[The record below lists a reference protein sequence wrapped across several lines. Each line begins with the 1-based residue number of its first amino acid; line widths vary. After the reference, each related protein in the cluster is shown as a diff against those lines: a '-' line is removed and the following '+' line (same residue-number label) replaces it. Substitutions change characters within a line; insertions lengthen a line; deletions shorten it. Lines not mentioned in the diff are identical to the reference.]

1 MGINQGA
8 ISLDQKYTQESG
20 HIFLTGI
27 QALVRLPMAQIRR
40 DRANGLNTAAFISGY
55 RGSPLGGYDQ
65 QLFAARQHLEQYNV
79 RFQPGVNED
88 LAATAIWGSQQ
99 LSLSPGAKYDGV
111 VGIWYGKG
119 PGVDRCGDV
128 FRHGNAAGS
137 AKNGGVLCL
146 AGDDHGAKSSTVPHQ
161 SDHAFISA
169 LMPYLYPS
177 SIHEMIQMGM
187 LGIAM
192 SRYSGC
198 WVGMKVITETVETTA
213 EIDLADELT
222 PFVIPT
228 DFEMPPGGLNLR
240 WPDDRYVQDRRLQD
254 YKGFA
259 AIAFARANR
268 INRITMDS
276 PNARFGIMA
285 SGKSYEDVRQALREL
300 GITPEVAARI
310 GLRLY
315 KIGMPWPL
323 EPEGVRQF
331 AVGLEEIFVVEERRE
346 IVENQVK
353 QELFN
358 WRDDVRPR
366 IIGKMD
372 DHDKRFLPFA
382 EELSVASIA
391 TTMADRLLAM
401 EMDPDIAALIR
412 ARADWFH
419 GRAASQVQPV
429 VPIARTP
436 YFCSGCPHNTSTK
449 VPEGSRA
456 MAGIGCHFMSLW
468 MDRNTETFTH
478 MGGEGVPWVGIAPF
492 TNEKHIFANLGDGT
506 YFHSGSLAIRQAVA
520 SKANITYKIL
530 YNDAVAMTGGQKHD
544 GDLSPQ
550 QITFQLHSEGIRNI
564 YLVSENPDAY
574 PPSTIAPGTKTAHR
588 DELEDVMN
596 ILRETPGC
604 SAIVFVQTCAAEK
617 RRRRKR
623 GVLEDPPRRVMIN
636 PAVCEGC
643 GDCSVQ
649 SNCISV
655 EPLETALG
663 RKRAINQSSCN
674 KDYSCVKGFCPS
686 FVNVDGGQPRKRA
699 AVDAAALV
707 GELPEPAARPSLEQ
721 PYNIAIGGV
730 GGTGVLTIGALLGM
744 AAHIEGKASM
754 ILDMSGLA
762 QKGGAVLSHVRLAQ
776 NTDEVKTSRIVTG
789 SADLLIAADEVMAIS
804 KETLSLCEASRT
816 HGVVNTHLI
825 PIADF
830 IRNRDFDFQNRKVNS
845 VLAGALTKDSAFL
858 DFTKIAE
865 ALLGDAIA
873 TNMMMMGY
881 AYQQGLLP
889 LAAESIIK
897 AIELNGVSIK
907 MNTQAFLL
915 GRLAAADPVQ
925 LGAMLK
931 GNDEGAAPKTL
942 DSKPL
947 DEMSLDEIIAHRSQ
961 LLTDYQN
968 AALARRYRNLVERVR
983 KAASD
988 GGYGEALPRA
998 VAINYAKLLAYKD
1011 EYEVARLFTDGS
1023 FEKLLR
1029 QQFEGDYKISFNLAP
1044 PLLASE
1050 LDPQGRP
1057 KKRQFGP
1064 WIIPVFRVLA
1074 RMKGLRG
1081 TPIDIFGYN
1090 KDRRVERQLIVDYE
1104 ADVETALRM
1113 LSPLTH
1119 DIAVALLSLPDDIRG
1134 YGPVKDKAIAAAKL
1148 RHDKLIRELADP
1160 PPLAAPQIAAE

>member
-1 MGINQGA
+1 MGINQGP
-8 ISLDQKYTQESG
+8 ISLDQKYTQGSG

-40 DRANGLNTAAFISGY
+40 DRAQGLNTSAFISGY

-65 QLFAARQHLEQYNV
+65 QLHAARHHLDQYGIK
-79 RFQPGVNED
+79 FQPGVNED

-99 LSLSPGAKYDGV
+99 LNLSPGAKYDGV

-137 AKNGGVLCL
+137 AAKGGVLCL

-177 SIHEMIQMGM
+177 SIHEMIEMGL

-213 EIDLADELT
+213 EIDLSDEMT
-222 PFVIPT
+222 PFKIPT

-240 WPDDRYVQDRRLQD
+240 WPDDRFAQDKRLQD

-259 AIAFARANR
+259 AIAFARANNV
-268 INRITMDS
+268 NRVVMDS
-276 PNARFGIMA
+276 PNPRFGIMA

-300 GITPEVAARI
+300 GITEEVAAKI

-323 EPEGVRQF
+323 EPEGVRKF
-331 AVGLEEIFVVEERRE
+331 AVGLEEIFIVEERRE

-366 IIGKMD
+366 IVGKMD

-382 EELSVASIA
+382 EELSVASLA
-391 TTMADRLLAM
+391 TSLTERLLRLNLNPEIA
-401 EMDPDIAALIR
+401 EMLR
-412 ARADWFH
+412 AKADWFN
-419 GRAASQVQPV
+419 GRQASQVQAIAPV
-429 VPIARTP
+429 TRTP

-449 VPEGSRA
+449 VPQGSRA
-456 MAGIGCHFMSLW
+456 FAGIGCHFMSLW

-492 TNEKHIFANLGDGT
+492 TKENHIFANLGDGT

-550 QITFQLHSEGIRNI
+550 QITFQLHSEGIREI

-574 PPSTIAPGTKTAHR
+574 PASTIAPGTKLAHR
-588 DELEDVMN
+588 DELENVMKT
-596 ILRETPGC
+596 LRETPGC

-623 GVLEDPPRRVMIN
+623 GLMEDPQRRVMIN
-636 PAVCEGC
+636 SAVCEGC

-655 EPLETALG
+655 EPLETELG
-663 RKRAINQSSCN
+663 RKRTINQSSCN

-686 FVNVDGGQPRKRA
+686 FVSIDGGKLRKRA
-699 AVDAAALV
+699 PVDL
-707 GELPEPAARPSLEQ
+707 GNLGDIPEPAHRVSLDKT
-721 PYNIAIGGV
+721 YNVAVGGV
-730 GGTGVLTIGALLGM
+730 GGTGVLTVGALLGM

-762 QKGGAVLSHVRLAQ
+762 QKGGAVLSHVRLSQ
-776 NTDEVKTSRIVTG
+776 NTDDVRCSRIVTG
-789 SADLLIAADEVMAIS
+789 TADLLIAADEVVAVAKDTI
-804 KETLSLCEASRT
+804 TLCESGRT
-816 HGVVNTHLI
+816 TGVINTHLI

-830 IRNRDFDFQNRKVNS
+830 IHQRDFNFQRRKVNS
-845 VLAGALTKDSAFL
+845 VLEASLRKESVFF
-858 DFTKIAE
+858 DFTHAAE
-865 ALLGDAIA
+865 GLLGDAIA
-873 TNMMMMGY
+873 TNLMMLGY

-889 LAAESIIK
+889 VSSEAILR
-897 AIELNGVSIK
+897 AIELNAVSVK
-907 MNTQAFLL
+907 MNTLAFQL
-915 GRLAAADPVQ
+915 GRLASVDPKRLAA
-925 LGAMLK
+925 MMK
-931 GNDEGAAPKTL
+931 DEEAAPKTL
-942 DSKPL
+942 A
-947 DEMSLDEIIAHRSQ
+947 EMSLDEVIAHRTA

-968 AALARRYRNLVERVR
+968 AALAARYTDLVSRVR
-983 KAASD
+983 KAAEG
-988 GGYGEALPRA
+988 GGYGDALPRA
-998 VAINYAKLLAYKD
+998 VAVNYAKLLAYKD
-1011 EYEVARLFTDGS
+1011 EYEVARLYTDGK
-1023 FEKLLR
+1023 FAQRIAE
-1029 QQFEGDYKISFNLAP
+1029 QFEGEFKVSYHLAP
-1044 PLLASE
+1044 PILPGTDAS
-1050 LDPQGRP
+1050 GRP
-1057 KKRQFGP
+1057 LKRQFGAWMLP
-1064 WIIPVFRVLA
+1064 MFRVLA
-1074 RMKGLRG
+1074 KLRGLRG
-1081 TPIDIFGYN
+1081 TALDVFGYSA
-1090 KDRRVERQLIVDYE
+1090 ERKMERGLIESYE
-1104 ADVETALRM
+1104 RDVASALAA

-1119 DIAVALLSLPDDIRG
+1119 DIAVELLSVPDQIRG
-1134 YGPVKDKAIAAAKL
+1134 YGPVKEKSVADAKVRHAKL
-1148 RHDKLIRELADP
+1148 TADLANP
-1160 PPLAAPQIAAE
+1160 PPLVTPQIAAE

>member
-1 MGINQGA
+1 MGINQGP
-8 ISLDQKYTQESG
+8 ISLDQKYTQGSG

-40 DRANGLNTAAFISGY
+40 DRAAGLNTAGFVTGY

-65 QLFAARQHLEQYNV
+65 QLFAARQHLDQYNIK
-79 RFQPGVNED
+79 FQPGVNED
-88 LAATAIWGSQQ
+88 LAATAVWGSQQ
-99 LSLSPGAKYDGV
+99 LNLSPGARHDGV
-111 VGIWYGKG
+111 VSIWYGKG

-177 SIHEMIQMGM
+177 SIHEMIEMGL

-213 EIDLADELT
+213 EIDLSDEMK
-222 PFVIPT
+222 PFIIPT

-240 WPDDRYVQDRRLQD
+240 WPDDRFDQDRRLQD

-259 AIAFARANR
+259 AIAFARANKV
-268 INRITMDS
+268 NRITMDS

-285 SGKSYEDVRQALREL
+285 SGKSYEDIRQALREL
-300 GITPEVAARI
+300 GVTSEVAARI

-323 EPEGVRQF
+323 EPQGVREF
-331 AVGLEEIFVVEERRE
+331 AVGLEEIFIIEERRE

-366 IIGKMD
+366 IVGKMD
-372 DHDKRFLPFA
+372 EHDKRFLPFA
-382 EELSVASIA
+382 EELSVASLA
-391 TTMADRLLAM
+391 SSLTERLLRLNLNP
-401 EMDPDIAALIR
+401 EIAAMLR
-412 ARADWFH
+412 AKADWFN
-419 GRAASQVQPV
+419 GRQATQMQAVA
-429 VPIARTP
+429 PISRTP

-456 MAGIGCHFMSLW
+456 FAGIGCHFMALW

-478 MGGEGVPWVGIAPF
+478 MGGEGVPWVGVAPF
-492 TNEKHIFANLGDGT
+492 TNEEHVFANLGDGT
-506 YFHSGSLAIRQAVA
+506 YFHSGSLAIRQAIA

-530 YNDAVAMTGGQKHD
+530 YNDATAMTGGQHVD

-550 QITFQLHSEGIRNI
+550 QITFQLHSEGIRDI

-574 PPSTIAPGTKTAHR
+574 PASDIAPGTRTAHR
-588 DELEDVMN
+588 DELDAVMKT
-596 ILRETPGC
+596 LRKVKGA

-623 GVLEDPPRRVMIN
+623 GTLEDPQRRVIIN

-655 EPLETALG
+655 EPLETELG
-663 RKRAINQSSCN
+663 RKRTINQSSCN
-674 KDYSCVKGFCPS
+674 KDYSCLKGFCPS
-686 FVNVDGGQPRKRA
+686 FVTVDGGKLRRRA
-699 AVDAAALV
+699 PAGLDNI
-707 GELPEPAARPSLEQ
+707 GDLPEPSSRPSLER
-721 PYNIAIGGV
+721 PYNIAVGGV

-762 QKGGAVLSHVRLAQ
+762 QKGGAVLSHVRLSEHTADV
-776 NTDEVKTSRIVTG
+776 TCSRIVTG
-789 SADLLIAADEVMAIS
+789 TADLVLAADEVVAVA
-804 KETLSLCEASRT
+804 KETISLCESDRT
-816 HGVVNTHLI
+816 FGVINTHLI

-830 IRNRDFDFQNRKVNS
+830 IMNRDFNFQSGKVNS
-845 VLAGALTKDSAFL
+845 VLETALRKDSSFF
-858 DFTKIAE
+858 DFTKPAE
-865 ALLGDAIA
+865 ILLGDSIA
-873 TNMMMMGY
+873 TNMMMMGF
-881 AYQQGLLP
+881 AYQKGLLP
-889 LAAESIIK
+889 LSAASIEQ
-897 AIELNGVSIK
+897 AIEVNGVAIK
-907 MNTQAFLL
+907 MNTQAFQL
-915 GRLAAADPVQ
+915 GRLAAADPAR
-925 LGAMLK
+925 LAAMMK
-931 GNDEGAAPKTL
+931 GQDDTVAPKTL
-942 DSKPL
+942 DA
-947 DEMSLDEIIAHRSQ
+947 MSLDEIIAHRGA

-968 AALARRYRNLVERVR
+968 EKLAERYRSLVTQVR
-983 KAASD
+983 NAAAD

-1011 EYEVARLFTDGS
+1011 EYEVARLYTDGR
-1023 FEKLLR
+1023 FDKQIR
-1029 QQFEGDYKISFNLAP
+1029 DQFDGDFKISFNLAP
-1044 PLLASE
+1044 PLLGGAKDA
-1050 LDPQGRP
+1050 LGRP
-1057 KKRQFGP
+1057 RKRAFGP
-1064 WIIPVFRVLA
+1064 WMMPVFRLMAKMRV
-1074 RMKGLRG
+1074 LRG
-1081 TPIDIFGYN
+1081 TAFDIFGHSADRKLERDLISGYE
-1090 KDRRVERQLIVDYE
+1090 KDIAHVLSV
-1104 ADVETALRM
+1104 
-1113 LSPLTH
+1113 LSPLTL
-1119 DIAVALLSLPDDIRG
+1119 DTAIEILALPDRIRG
-1134 YGPVKDKAIAAAKL
+1134 YGPVKEKSVMDAKARYAQLAA
-1148 RHDKLIRELADP
+1148 DLANP
-1160 PPLAAPQIAAE
+1160 PPAPRQIAAE

>member
-1 MGINQGA
+1 MGINQGP
-8 ISLDQKYTQESG
+8 ISLDQKYTQTSG

-27 QALVRLPMAQIRR
+27 QALVRLPMVQMRR
-40 DRANGLNTAAFISGY
+40 DKAAGLNTAGFVTGY

-65 QLFAARQHLEQYNV
+65 QLFAARKYLEEYNV
-79 RFQPGVNED
+79 KFQPGVNED

-99 LSLSPGAKYDGV
+99 LNLSPGARHDGV

-177 SIHEMIQMGM
+177 SIHEIIEMGL

-213 EIDLADELT
+213 EIDLSNEMN
-222 PFVIPT
+222 PFIIPT

-240 WPDDRYVQDRRLQD
+240 WPDESHAQDHRLQD

-259 AIAFARANR
+259 AIAFARANKV
-268 INRITMDS
+268 NRITMDS

-285 SGKSYEDVRQALREL
+285 SGKAYEDIRQALREL
-300 GITPEVAARI
+300 GITPEVAAKI

-323 EPEGVRQF
+323 EPQGVREF
-331 AVGLEEIFVVEERRE
+331 AVGLEEILIIEERRE

-366 IIGKMD
+366 IVGKMD
-372 DHDKRFLPFA
+372 EHDKRFLPFA
-382 EELSVASIA
+382 EELGVASLA
-391 TTMADRLLAM
+391 SSLTERLLRLNLNP
-401 EMDPDIAALIR
+401 EIAAMLR
-412 ARADWFH
+412 AKADWFN
-419 GRAASQVQPV
+419 GRQATQMQAVA
-429 VPIARTP
+429 PITRTP

-456 MAGIGCHFMSLW
+456 FAGIGCHFMALW

-478 MGGEGVPWVGIAPF
+478 MGGEGVPWVGVAPF
-492 TNEKHIFANLGDGT
+492 TDEKHVFANLGDGT
-506 YFHSGSLAIRQAVA
+506 YFHSGSLAIRQAIA
-520 SKANITYKIL
+520 SKANITYKLL
-530 YNDAVAMTGGQKHD
+530 YNDATAMTGGQHVD
-544 GDLSPQ
+544 GELSPQ
-550 QITFQLHSEGIRNI
+550 QITFQLHSEGIRDI

-574 PPSTIAPGTKTAHR
+574 PASDIAPGTRTAHR
-588 DELEDVMN
+588 DELDAVMKM
-596 ILRETPGC
+596 LREVKGT

-623 GVLEDPPRRVMIN
+623 GTLEDPQRRVLIN

-655 EPLETALG
+655 EPLETEMG
-663 RKRAINQSSCN
+663 RKRTINQSSCN
-674 KDYSCVKGFCPS
+674 KDYSCLKGFCPS
-686 FVNVDGGQPRKRA
+686 FVTVDGGKLRRRA
-699 AVDAAALV
+699 PADLGSI
-707 GELPEPAARPSLEQ
+707 GELPEPAARPSLER
-721 PYNIAIGGV
+721 PYNVAVGGV

-762 QKGGAVLSHVRLAQ
+762 QKGGAVLSHVQLSEHTADV
-776 NTDEVKTSRIVTG
+776 TSSRIVTG
-789 SADLLIAADEVMAIS
+789 TADLVIAADEVVAVAKDTM
-804 KETLSLCEASRT
+804 TLCESGRT
-816 HGVVNTHLI
+816 YGVINTHLI

-830 IRNRDFDFQNRKVNS
+830 IMNRDFNFQSRKVNH
-845 VLAGALTKDSAFL
+845 VLETALRKDSSFF
-858 DFTKIAE
+858 DFTKPAE
-865 ALLGDAIA
+865 ILLGDSIA

-881 AYQQGLLP
+881 AYQKGLLP
-889 LAAESIIK
+889 LAAKSILQ
-897 AIELNGVSIK
+897 AIEVNGVAIK
-907 MNTQAFLL
+907 MNSQAFQL
-915 GRLAAADPVQ
+915 GRLAALDPSRIS
-925 LGAMLK
+925 AMMK
-931 GNDEGAAPKTL
+931 GQDETVAPKTL
-942 DSKPL
+942 DT
-947 DEMSLDEIIAHRSQ
+947 MSLDEIIAHRSA

-968 AALARRYRNLVERVR
+968 AKLATRYRDLVTRVR
-983 KAASD
+983 DAALH
-988 GGYGEALPRA
+988 GGFGDELPRA

-1011 EYEVARLFTDGS
+1011 EYEVARLYTDGR
-1023 FEKLLR
+1023 FEKQLR
-1029 QQFEGDYKISFNLAP
+1029 DQFDGDFKISFNLAP
-1044 PLLASE
+1044 PLLGGGTDA
-1050 LDPQGRP
+1050 LGRP
-1057 KKRQFGP
+1057 KKRAFGA
-1064 WIIPVFRVLA
+1064 WMMPVFRMLA
-1074 RMKGLRG
+1074 GLRGLRG
-1081 TPIDIFGYN
+1081 TALDIFGHSA
-1090 KDRRVERQLIVDYE
+1090 DRKLERELIADYE
-1104 ADVETALRM
+1104 KDVARVLAALSPVTLETA
-1113 LSPLTH
+1113 
-1119 DIAVALLSLPDDIRG
+1119 VELLALPDRIRG
-1134 YGPVKDKAIAAAKL
+1134 YGPVKEKSVKDAKA
-1148 RHDKLIRELADP
+1148 RHAQLTADLANP
-1160 PPLAAPQIAAE
+1160 PPAPRQIAAE

>member
-8 ISLDQKYTQESG
+8 ISLDQKYTQGSG
-20 HIFLTGI
+20 HVFLTGI
-27 QALVRLPMAQIRR
+27 QALVRLPMAQVRR
-40 DRANGLNTAAFISGY
+40 DRAAGLNTAALVTGY

-65 QLFAARQHLEQYNV
+65 QLMAARKHLAEYNV
-79 RFQPGVNED
+79 KFQPGVNED

-99 LSLSPGAKYDGV
+99 LNLSPGAKYDGV

-177 SIHEMIQMGM
+177 SIHEMIEMGL

-213 EIDLADELT
+213 EINLNDEMT
-222 PFVIPT
+222 PFIIPA
-228 DFEMPPGGLNLR
+228 DFEIPPGGLNLR
-240 WPDDRYVQDRRLQD
+240 WPDDRYDQDRRLQD

-268 INRITMDS
+268 VNRVTMDS

-300 GITPEVAARI
+300 GITEQVAAKI

-331 AVGLEEIFVVEERRE
+331 AVGLEEIFIVEERRE

-366 IIGKMD
+366 IVGKMD
-372 DHDKRFLPFA
+372 EHDKRFLPFA
-382 EELSVASIA
+382 EELSVASVA
-391 TTMADRLLAM
+391 TSLTERLLRLNLNPEVA
-401 EMDPDIAALIR
+401 EMLR
-412 ARADWFH
+412 AKADWFN
-419 GRAASQVQPV
+419 GRQATQMQAVA
-429 VPIARTP
+429 PITRTP

-456 MAGIGCHFMSLW
+456 MAGIGCHFMALW
-468 MDRNTETFTH
+468 MDRSTETFTH

-492 TNEKHIFANLGDGT
+492 TNEEHIFANLGDGT

-530 YNDAVAMTGGQKHD
+530 YNDAVAMTGGQRHD

-550 QITFQLHSEGIRNI
+550 RITFQLHSEGIREI
-564 YLVSENPDAY
+564 YLVSETPDAY
-574 PPSTIAPGTKTAHR
+574 PVSEIAPGTKLAHR
-588 DELEDVMN
+588 DELDAVMKT
-596 ILRETPGC
+596 LRKTPGC

-623 GVLEDPPRRVMIN
+623 GTLEDPARRVVIN
-636 PAVCEGC
+636 AAVCEGC

-655 EPLETALG
+655 EPLETELG
-663 RKRAINQSSCN
+663 RKRTINQSSCN
-674 KDYSCVKGFCPS
+674 KDFSCVKGFCPS
-686 FVNVDGGQPRKRA
+686 FVTVDGGALRKRVPA
-699 AVDAAALV
+699 DLGAI
-707 GELPEPAARPSLEQ
+707 GELPEPASRPTLER
-721 PYNIAIGGV
+721 PYNVAVGGV

-762 QKGGAVLSHVRLAQ
+762 QKGGAVLSHVRLSE
-776 NTDEVKTSRIVTG
+776 NTDDVTCSRIVTG
-789 SADLLIAADEVMAIS
+789 TADLLIAADEVVAIA
-804 KETLSLCEASRT
+804 KETISLCESGRT
-816 HGVVNTHLI
+816 HGVINTHLI
-825 PIADF
+825 PIANF
-830 IRNRDFDFQNRKVNS
+830 ILNRDFNFQNRKVNN
-845 VLAGALTKDSAFL
+845 VLETALRKDSTFL
-858 DFTKIAE
+858 DFTKAAE
-865 ALLGDAIA
+865 TLLGDSIA
-873 TNMMMMGY
+873 TNMMMMGF

-889 LAAESIIK
+889 LQAGSIEQ
-897 AIELNGVSIK
+897 AIELNAVSVK
-907 MNTQAFLL
+907 MNTQAFRL
-915 GRLAAADPVQ
+915 GRLASADRGRLAA
-925 LGAMLK
+925 LLK
-931 GNDEGAAPKTL
+931 GADQASAPKT
-942 DSKPL
+942 L
-947 DEMSLDEIIAHRSQ
+947 DEMSLDEIVAHRSA

-968 AALARRYRNLVERVR
+968 AALAGRYRLLVTQVR
-983 KAASD
+983 DAATQ
-988 GGYGEALPRA
+988 GGFGDELPRA

-1011 EYEVARLFTDGS
+1011 EYEVARLYTDGK
-1023 FEKLLR
+1023 FEKQIR
-1029 QQFEGDYKISFNLAP
+1029 DQFDGDFKISFNLAP
-1044 PLLASE
+1044 PLLGGG
-1050 LDPQGRP
+1050 LDAAGRP
-1057 KKRQFGP
+1057 LKRQFGAWMWP
-1064 WIIPVFRVLA
+1064 LFRLLA
-1074 RMKGLRG
+1074 RMRVLRG
-1081 TPIDIFGYN
+1081 TPLDIFGHSADRKLERDLIAGYE
-1090 KDRRVERQLIVDYE
+1090 KDVATVLG
-1104 ADVETALRM
+1104 L
-1113 LSPLTH
+1113 LSPATLETS
-1119 DIAVALLSLPDDIRG
+1119 VELLSLPDRIRG
-1134 YGPVKDKAIAAAKL
+1134 YGPVKQKSVDQAK
-1148 RHDKLIRELADP
+1148 IRYAELARDLVNP
-1160 PPLAAPQIAAE
+1160 PPPVPRQIAAE

>member
-1 MGINQGA
+1 MGINQGP
-8 ISLDQKYTQESG
+8 ISLDQKYTQGSG

-40 DRANGLNTAAFISGY
+40 DRAAGLNTAGFVTGY

-65 QLFAARQHLEQYNV
+65 QLMAARKHLDEYGV
-79 RFQPGVNED
+79 KFQPGVNED
-88 LAATAIWGSQQ
+88 LAATAIWGTQQ
-99 LSLSPGAKYDGV
+99 LNLSPGAKYDGV

-137 AKNGGVLCL
+137 AKFGGVLCL

-177 SIHEMIQMGM
+177 SIHEMIEMGL

-213 EIDLADELT
+213 EIDLNNELK
-222 PFVIPT
+222 PFNIPT
-228 DFEMPPGGLNLR
+228 DFELPADGLNLR

-259 AIAFARANR
+259 AIAFARANH

-300 GITPEVAARI
+300 GITEQVAAKI

-331 AVGLEEIFVVEERRE
+331 AAGLEEIFIVEERRE

-358 WRDDVRPR
+358 SPGLRPR

-372 DHDKRFLPFA
+372 DHNQRFLPFA
-382 EELSVASIA
+382 EELSVAKVA
-391 TTMADRLLAM
+391 TSLVDRLLAM
-401 EMDPDIAALIR
+401 EIDPEIAALLR
-412 ARADWFH
+412 AKADWFH
-419 GRAASQVQPV
+419 GRDASQVQAV
-429 VPIARTP
+429 VPITRTP

-456 MAGIGCHFMSLW
+456 LAGIGCHFMSLW
-468 MDRNTETFTH
+468 MDRSTETFTH
-478 MGGEGVPWVGIAPF
+478 MGGEGVPWTGIAPF
-492 TNEKHIFANLGDGT
+492 TAEKHIFANLGDGT
-506 YFHSGSLAIRQAVA
+506 YFHSGSLAIRQSIA

-550 QITFQLHSEGIRNI
+550 QITFQLHSEGIRDI

-574 PPSTIAPGTKTAHR
+574 PASTIAPGTRLAHR
-588 DELEDVMN
+588 DELDAVMKT
-596 ILRETPGC
+596 LREVPGC

-623 GVLEDPPRRVMIN
+623 GTLEDPQRRVIIN

-655 EPLETALG
+655 EPLETPLG

-674 KDYSCVKGFCPS
+674 KDYSCLKGFCPS
-686 FVNVDGGQPRKRA
+686 FVTVDGGKMKRKA
-699 AVDAAALV
+699 PVELGSI
-707 GELPEPAARPSLEQ
+707 GELPEPLTRPGLDR
-721 PYNIAIGGV
+721 PYNVAVGGV

-762 QKGGAVLSHVRLAQ
+762 QKGGAVLSHVRLAE
-776 NTDEVKTSRIVTG
+776 TTEEVTCSRIVTG
-789 SADLLIAADEVMAIS
+789 SADLLIAADEVVAIA
-804 KETLSLCEASRT
+804 KDTIGLCEAGRT
-816 HGVVNTHLI
+816 YGIVNTHLI

-830 IRNRDFDFQNRKVNS
+830 VRDRDFNFQTRRVNTVLEMSLRKES
-845 VLAGALTKDSAFL
+845 TFL
-858 DFTKIAE
+858 DFTKAAE
-865 ALLGDAIA
+865 ALLGDSIA
-873 TNMMMMGY
+873 TNMMMMGF

-889 LAAESIIK
+889 LRGASIEQ

-907 MNTQAFLL
+907 MNRLAFQL
-915 GRLAAADPVQ
+915 GRLAAADPAR
-925 LGAMLK
+925 LAGMLNGA
-931 GNDEGAAPKTL
+931 DETVAAKTL
-942 DSKPL
+942 DQ
-947 DEMSLDEIIAHRSQ
+947 MSLDEIIAHRSA

-968 AALARRYRNLVERVR
+968 APLAARYRGLVGAVR
-983 KAASD
+983 DAAIK
-988 GGYGEALPRA
+988 GGYDDELPRA

-1011 EYEVARLFTDGS
+1011 EYEVARLYTDGR
-1023 FEKLLR
+1023 FEK
-1029 QQFEGDYKISFNLAP
+1029 QVAAQFEGDFKIKFNLAP
-1044 PLLASE
+1044 PMLSGTDAS
-1050 LDPQGRP
+1050 GRP
-1057 KKRQFGP
+1057 RKRVFGAWMLP
-1064 WIIPVFRVLA
+1064 LFRVLA
-1074 RMKGLRG
+1074 GLRGLRG
-1081 TPIDIFGYN
+1081 TAFDVFGYSA
-1090 KDRRVERQLIVDYE
+1090 DRRLERDLIAGYE
-1104 ADVETALRM
+1104 KDVATVLAL
-1113 LSPLTH
+1113 LSPLTV
-1119 DIAVALLSLPDDIRG
+1119 DTAVALLSLPDQIRG
-1134 YGPVKDKAIAAAKL
+1134 YGPVKEASVQAAKL
-1148 RHDKLIRELADP
+1148 RYAELAKDLANP
-1160 PPLAAPQIAAE
+1160 PPAPRQIAAE

>member
-1 MGINQGA
+1 MGINQGP
-8 ISLDQKYTQESG
+8 ISLDQKYTQGSG
-20 HIFLTGI
+20 HVFLTGI

-40 DRANGLNTAAFISGY
+40 DRAAGLNTAGFISGY

-65 QLFAARQHLEQYNV
+65 QLFAARKHLEQYNIK
-79 RFQPGVNED
+79 FQPGVNED

-99 LSLSPGAKYDGV
+99 LNLSPGAKHDGV

-177 SIHEMIQMGM
+177 SIHEMIEMGL

-213 EIDLADELT
+213 EIDLSDEMT
-222 PFVIPT
+222 PFIIPT

-240 WPDDRYVQDRRLQD
+240 WPDDRYEQDRRLQD

-259 AIAFARANR
+259 AIAFARANKV
-268 INRITMDS
+268 NRITMDS

-285 SGKSYEDVRQALREL
+285 SGKSYEDIRQALREL
-300 GITPEVAARI
+300 GVTPEVAAKI

-323 EPEGVRQF
+323 EPQGVREF
-331 AVGLEEIFVVEERRE
+331 AVGLEEIFIIEERRE

-366 IIGKMD
+366 IVGKMD
-372 DHDKRFLPFA
+372 EHDKRFLPFA
-382 EELSVASIA
+382 EELSVASLA
-391 TTMADRLLAM
+391 SSLTERLLRLNLNP
-401 EMDPDIAALIR
+401 EIAAMLR
-412 ARADWFH
+412 AKADWFN
-419 GRAASQVQPV
+419 GRQATQMQAVA
-429 VPIARTP
+429 PITRTP

-456 MAGIGCHFMSLW
+456 FAGIGCHFMALW
-468 MDRNTETFTH
+468 MDRSTETFTH
-478 MGGEGVPWVGIAPF
+478 MGGEGVPWVGVAPF
-492 TNEKHIFANLGDGT
+492 TNEEHVFANLGDGT

-530 YNDAVAMTGGQKHD
+530 YNDATAMTGGQHVD

-550 QITFQLHSEGIRNI
+550 QITFQLHSEGIRDI

-574 PPSTIAPGTKTAHR
+574 PAADIAPGTKTAHR
-588 DELEDVMN
+588 DELDAVMKT
-596 ILRETPGC
+596 LRKVKGA

-623 GVLEDPPRRVMIN
+623 GTMEDPQRRVLIN

-655 EPLETALG
+655 EPLETEMG
-663 RKRAINQSSCN
+663 RKRTINQSTCN
-674 KDYSCVKGFCPS
+674 KDYSCLKGFCPS
-686 FVNVDGGQPRKRA
+686 FVTVDGGKLRRRA
-699 AVDAAALV
+699 PAGV
-707 GELPEPAARPSLEQ
+707 GDIGDLPEPASRPSLDR
-721 PYNIAIGGV
+721 PYNVAVGGV

-762 QKGGAVLSHVRLAQ
+762 QKGGAVLSHVRLSEHTADV
-776 NTDEVKTSRIVTG
+776 TCSRIVTG
-789 SADLLIAADEVMAIS
+789 TADLVLAADEVVAVA
-804 KETLSLCEASRT
+804 KETISLCESGRT
-816 HGVVNTHLI
+816 HGVINTHLI

-830 IRNRDFDFQNRKVNS
+830 ILNRDFNFQSGKVNH
-845 VLAGALTKDSAFL
+845 VLETALRKDSSFF
-858 DFTKIAE
+858 DFTKPAE
-865 ALLGDAIA
+865 ALLGDSIA

-881 AYQQGLLP
+881 AYQKGLLP
-889 LAAESIIK
+889 LSAKSIEQ
-897 AIELNGVSIK
+897 AIEVNGVAVK
-907 MNTQAFLL
+907 MNTQAFQL
-915 GRLAAADPVQ
+915 GRLAAIDPAR
-925 LGAMLK
+925 LAAMMK
-931 GNDEGAAPKTL
+931 GQDETVAPKTL
-942 DSKPL
+942 DA
-947 DEMSLDEIIAHRSQ
+947 MSLDEIIAHRSA

-968 AALARRYRNLVERVR
+968 VQLAERYRNLVKKVR
-983 KAASD
+983 DAATD
-988 GGYGEALPRA
+988 RGFGDELPRA

-1011 EYEVARLFTDGS
+1011 EYEVARLYTDGR
-1023 FEKLLR
+1023 FEKQLR
-1029 QQFEGDYKISFNLAP
+1029 DQFEGDFKFSFNLAP
-1044 PLLASE
+1044 PILGGGTDAL
-1050 LDPQGRP
+1050 GRP
-1057 KKRQFGP
+1057 KKRAFGA
-1064 WIIPVFRVLA
+1064 WMMPVFRLLA
-1074 RMKGLRG
+1074 NMRGLRG
-1081 TPIDIFGYN
+1081 TAFDMFGHSADRKLERDLIAGYE
-1090 KDRRVERQLIVDYE
+1090 KDVVTVLGALSSVTLD
-1104 ADVETALRM
+1104 TA
-1113 LSPLTH
+1113 
-1119 DIAVALLSLPDDIRG
+1119 IELLSLPDRIRG
-1134 YGPVKDKAIAAAKL
+1134 YGPVKEKSVLDAKARYAQLAADL
-1148 RHDKLIRELADP
+1148 VNP
-1160 PPLAAPQIAAE
+1160 PPVPRQIAAE